1 MKKRSVINLIRYHS
15 ERNEP
20 AFRTEALAIA
30 QEFDK
35 AGDVQLAEY
44 IMALLS
50 DVNTFV
56 PQMDDAPCFLSAV
69 SPAVS
74 ALPLPEAIASD
85 IAGITNAIRGNV
97 GVNKFLFQGP
107 PGTGKTEAAKQI
119 ARILNRD
126 MFMVDFD
133 LLIDSKL
140 GQTGKNINALFSEIS
155 SFRHPE
161 KVIVLFDEI
170 DALALDRNSSNDVRE
185 MSRATSILLRE
196 LDRQDDSIAIIATTN
211 LFNAFDRAL
220 IRRFDACVNFDRY
233 SKDDLVDIAEVI
245 ANELLPKFKNAGRD
259 MRLFK
264 KILSLSNNLPYPGE
278 LKNMIKSAIAFSDP
292 KNKYDYL
299 KRLYRQFANTANID
313 AEMLKEQ
320 GFTVREMEKLT
331 GISKSALSRQLSGG
345 SDD

>member
-1 MKKRSVINLIRYHS
+1 MKKRNVINLIRYHS

-20 AFRTEALAIA
+20 AFRAEALAIA

-35 AGDVQLAEY
+35 AGDTQLSEY

-50 DVNTFV
+50 DANTFV
-56 PQMDDAPCFLSAV
+56 PQMDEAPCFLSAV

-74 ALPLPEAIASD
+74 ALPLPEIIASD
-85 IAGITNAIRGNV
+85 ISGITNAIRGNV

-140 GQTGKNINALFSEIS
+140 GQTGKNIDALFSEIS

-170 DALALDRNSSNDVRE
+170 DALALDRSSNNDIRE

-196 LDRQDDSIAIIATTN
+196 LDRLDDSIALIATTN
-211 LFNAFDRAL
+211 LFDAFDRAL
-220 IRRFDACVNFDRY
+220 VRRFDACVSFDRY
-233 SKDDLVDIAEVI
+233 SQDDLIEIAETI
-245 ANELLPKFKNAGRD
+245 TTELLTKFKNVGRD

-264 KILSLSNNLPYPGE
+264 KILSLSDCLPFPGD
-278 LKNMIKSAIAFSDP
+278 LKNIIKSDIAFSDP
-292 KNKYDYL
+292 ENEYDYL
-299 KRLYRQFANTANID
+299 KRLYKQFTDSATINID
-313 AEMLKEQ
+313 ILKKQ
-320 GFTVREMEKLT
+320 GFTIREMEKLT
-331 GISKSALSRQLSGG
+331 GISKSTLSRQLNGG
-345 SDD
+345 NDE

>member
-1 MKKRSVINLIRYHS
+1 MKKRNVINLIRYHS
-15 ERNEP
+15 EGNEP
-20 AFRTEALAIA
+20 AFRAEALAIA

-35 AGDVQLAEY
+35 AGDAQLAEF

-50 DVNTFV
+50 DANTFV
-56 PQMDDAPCFLSAV
+56 PQTDETPCFLSAV

-85 IAGITNAIRGNV
+85 ISGITNAIRGNV
-97 GVNKFLFQGP
+97 GMNKFLFQGP

-140 GQTGKNINALFSEIS
+140 GQTGKNIDALFSEIS
-155 SFRHPE
+155 SFRYPE
-161 KVIVLFDEI
+161 RVIVLFDEI
-170 DALALDRNSSNDVRE
+170 DALALDRSSSNDVRE

-196 LDRQDDSIAIIATTN
+196 LDRLDDSIVLIATTN
-211 LFNAFDRAL
+211 LFDSFDRAL
-220 IRRFDACVNFDRY
+220 VRRFDACVNFDRY
-233 SKDDLVDIAEVI
+233 SQDDLVEIAEVI

-264 KILSLSNNLPYPGE
+264 KILSLSNRLPYPGD
-278 LKNMIKSAIAFSDP
+278 LRNMIKSAIAFSDP
-292 KNKYDYL
+292 ESEYDYL
-299 KRLYRQFANTANID
+299 KRLYRQLTNSSAID
-313 AEMLKEQ
+313 VYVLKEQ

-331 GISKSALSRQLSGG
+331 GVSKSTLSRQLSGG
-345 SDD
+345 SDE

>member
-1 MKKRSVINLIRYHS
+1 MKKRNVINLIRYHS
-15 ERNEP
+15 ERNEV
-20 AFRTEALAIA
+20 AFRAEALTIA
-30 QEFDK
+30 REFDK
-35 AGDVQLAEY
+35 AGDAQLAEY

-50 DVNTFV
+50 DANTFV
-56 PQMDDAPCFLSAV
+56 PQMDETPCFLSAV
-69 SPAVS
+69 GPAVS

-85 IAGITNAIRGNV
+85 ISGITNAIRGNV

-140 GQTGKNINALFSEIS
+140 GQTGKNIDALFSEIS

-161 KVIVLFDEI
+161 RVIVLFDEI
-170 DALALDRNSSNDVRE
+170 DALALDRSSSNDVRE

-196 LDRQDDSIAIIATTN
+196 LDRLDDSIALIATTN
-211 LFNAFDRAL
+211 LFDSFDRAL
-220 IRRFDACVNFDRY
+220 VRRFDACVNFDRY
-233 SKDDLVDIAEVI
+233 SQDDLVEIAEVI
-245 ANELLPKFKNAGRD
+245 ANELLPQFKNAGRD

-264 KILSLSNNLPYPGE
+264 KILSLSNGLPYPGD
-278 LKNMIKSAIAFSDP
+278 LRNMIKSAIAFSDSE
-292 KNKYDYL
+292 NEYDYL
-299 KRLYRQFANTANID
+299 KRLYRQLANSAAID
-313 AEMLKEQ
+313 VDVLKEQ

-331 GISKSALSRQLSGG
+331 GISKSTLSRQLSGG
-345 SDD
+345 SDE

>member
-1 MKKRSVINLIRYHS
+1 MKKRNVINLIRYHS

-20 AFRTEALAIA
+20 AFRAEALAIA

-35 AGDVQLAEY
+35 AGDAQLAEY

-50 DVNTFV
+50 DANTFV
-56 PQMDDAPCFLSAV
+56 PQMDETSCFLSAIG
-69 SPAVS
+69 PAVS

-85 IAGITNAIRGNV
+85 ISGITNAIRGNV

-140 GQTGKNINALFSEIS
+140 GQTGKNIDALFSEIS

-161 KVIVLFDEI
+161 RVIVLFDEI
-170 DALALDRNSSNDVRE
+170 DALALDRSSSNDVRE

-196 LDRQDDSIAIIATTN
+196 LDRLDDSIALIATTN
-211 LFNAFDRAL
+211 LFDSFDRAL
-220 IRRFDACVNFDRY
+220 VRRFDACVNFDRY
-233 SKDDLVDIAEVI
+233 SQDDLVEIAEVI
-245 ANELLPKFKNAGRD
+245 ANELLPQFKNAGRD

-264 KILSLSNNLPYPGE
+264 KILSLSNGLPYPGD
-278 LKNMIKSAIAFSDP
+278 LRNMIKSAIAFSDSESE
-292 KNKYDYL
+292 YDYL
-299 KRLYRQFANTANID
+299 KRLYRQLANSAAID
-313 AEMLKEQ
+313 VDVLKEQ

-331 GISKSALSRQLSGG
+331 GISKSTLSRQLSGG
-345 SDD
+345 SDE

>member
-1 MKKRSVINLIRYHS
+1 MKKRNVINLIRYHS

-20 AFRTEALAIA
+20 AFRAEALAIA

-50 DVNTFV
+50 DANTFV
-56 PQMDDAPCFLSAV
+56 PQMDEAPCFLSAV
-69 SPAVS
+69 SPTVS
-74 ALPLPEAIASD
+74 ALPLPEAIAVD

-126 MFMVDFD
+126 LFMVDFD

-140 GQTGKNINALFSEIS
+140 GQTGKNIGALFFEIS

-161 KVIVLFDEI
+161 RVIVLFDEI
-170 DALALDRNSSNDVRE
+170 DALALDRSSSNDVRE

-196 LDRQDDSIAIIATTN
+196 LDRLDDSIAIIATTN
-211 LFNAFDRAL
+211 LFDAFDKAL
-220 IRRFDACVNFDRY
+220 VRRFDACVNFDRY
-233 SKDDLVDIAEVI
+233 SQNDLVEIAEVI

-264 KILSLSNNLPYPGE
+264 KILLLSNALPYPGD
-278 LKNMIKSAIAFSDP
+278 LRNIIKSAIAFSDP
-292 KNKYDYL
+292 ESEYDYL
-299 KRLYRQFANTANID
+299 KRLYRQLTNSATID
-313 AEMLKEQ
+313 VDVLKEQ

-331 GISKSALSRQLSGG
+331 GISKSTLSRQLSGG
-345 SDD
+345 SDE

>member
-1 MKKRSVINLIRYHS
+1 MKKRNVINLIRYHS
-15 ERNEP
+15 ENNEP
-20 AFRTEALAIA
+20 AFRAEALAIA

-35 AGDVQLAEY
+35 AGDIQLAEY

-56 PQMDDAPCFLSAV
+56 PQTDETPSFLSVV
-69 SPAVS
+69 SPAMS
-74 ALPLPEAIASD
+74 ALPLPETIAAD
-85 IAGITNAIRGNV
+85 IVGITNAIRGNV

-140 GQTGKNINALFSEIS
+140 GQTGKNIDALFSEIS

-170 DALALDRNSSNDVRE
+170 DALALDRSSNNDVRE

-196 LDRQDDSIAIIATTN
+196 LDRLDDSIALIATTN
-211 LFNAFDRAL
+211 LFDAFDRAL
-220 IRRFDACVNFDRY
+220 VRRFDACVSFDRY
-233 SKDDLVDIAEVI
+233 SQDDLIEIAETI
-245 ANELLPKFKNAGRD
+245 TIELLAKFKNVGRD

-264 KILSLSNNLPYPGE
+264 KILSLSDCLPFPGD
-278 LKNMIKSAIAFSDP
+278 LKNIIKSAIAFSDP
-292 KNKYDYL
+292 ENEYDYL
-299 KRLYRQFANTANID
+299 KRLYKQFANSATID
-313 AEMLKEQ
+313 IDILKKQ
-320 GFTVREMEKLT
+320 GFTIREMEKLT
-331 GISKSALSRQLSGG
+331 GISKSTLSRHLNGG
-345 SDD
+345 NDE

>member
-15 ERNEP
+15 EGNEP
-20 AFRTEALAIA
+20 AFRAEALSIA
-30 QEFDK
+30 QEFDR

-50 DVNTFV
+50 DANTFV
-56 PQMDDAPCFLSAV
+56 PQMDETPCFLSAV
-69 SPAVS
+69 SPAVL
-74 ALPLPEAIASD
+74 ALPLPDAIASD

-140 GQTGKNINALFSEIS
+140 GQTGKNIDALFSEIS

-161 KVIVLFDEI
+161 RVIILFDEI
-170 DALALDRNSSNDVRE
+170 DALALDRSSNNDVRE

-196 LDRQDDSIAIIATTN
+196 LDRLDDSIIIIATTN
-211 LFNAFDRAL
+211 LFDSFDKAL
-220 IRRFDACVNFDRY
+220 TRRFDACVSFDRY
-233 SKDDLVDIAEVI
+233 SRDDLVEIAEVI
-245 ANELLPKFKNAGRD
+245 ANELLSKFKGAGRD
-259 MRLFK
+259 MRLFR
-264 KILSLSNNLPYPGE
+264 KILLLPGDLPYPGD
-278 LKNMIKSAIAFSDP
+278 LRNMIKSAIAFSDP
-292 KNKYDYL
+292 GNEYDYL
-299 KRLYRQFANTANID
+299 KRLYGQFTNVAIID
-313 AEMLKEQ
+313 AGVLKEQ

-331 GISKSALSRQLSGG
+331 GISRSTLSRQLNGG
-345 SDD
+345 NDE

>member
-1 MKKRSVINLIRYHS
+1 MKKRNVINLIRYHS

-20 AFRTEALAIA
+20 AFRAEALAIA

-35 AGDVQLAEY
+35 AGDAQLAEY

-50 DVNTFV
+50 DANTFV
-56 PQMDDAPCFLSAV
+56 PQMDETPCFLSAV
-69 SPAVS
+69 GPAVS

-85 IAGITNAIRGNV
+85 ISGITNAIRGNV

-140 GQTGKNINALFSEIS
+140 GQTGKNIDALFSEIS

-161 KVIVLFDEI
+161 RVIVLFDEI
-170 DALALDRNSSNDVRE
+170 DALALDRSSSNDVRE

-196 LDRQDDSIAIIATTN
+196 LDRLDDSIALIATTN
-211 LFNAFDRAL
+211 LFDSFDRAL
-220 IRRFDACVNFDRY
+220 VRRFDACVNFDRY
-233 SKDDLVDIAEVI
+233 SQDDLVEIAEVI
-245 ANELLPKFKNAGRD
+245 ANELLPQFKNAGRD

-264 KILSLSNNLPYPGE
+264 KILSLSNGLPYPGD
-278 LKNMIKSAIAFSDP
+278 LRNMIKSAIAFSDSESE
-292 KNKYDYL
+292 YDYL
-299 KRLYRQFANTANID
+299 KRLYRQLANSTAID
-313 AEMLKEQ
+313 VDVLKEQ

-331 GISKSALSRQLSGG
+331 GISKSTLSRQLSGG
-345 SDD
+345 SDE

>member
-1 MKKRSVINLIRYHS
+1 MKKRNVINLIRYHS
-15 ERNEP
+15 ERNEL
-20 AFRTEALAIA
+20 AFRSEALAIA

-35 AGDVQLAEY
+35 IGDTQLAEY

-50 DVNTFV
+50 DANTFI
-56 PQMDDAPCFLSAV
+56 PQMDEAPCFLSVV
-69 SPAVS
+69 SPAAS

-119 ARILNRD
+119 ARILSRE

-140 GQTGKNINALFSEIS
+140 GQTGKNIDALFSEIS

-161 KVIVLFDEI
+161 RVIVLFDEI
-170 DALALDRNSSNDVRE
+170 DALALDRSSSNDVRE

-196 LDRQDDSIAIIATTN
+196 LDRLDDSIAIIATTN
-211 LFNAFDRAL
+211 LFDAFDKAL
-220 IRRFDACVNFDRY
+220 VRRFDACVNFDRY
-233 SKDDLVDIAEVI
+233 SQDDLVEIAEVI
-245 ANELLPKFKNAGRD
+245 ANELLSKFKNAGRD

-264 KILSLSNNLPYPGE
+264 KILSLSNGLPYPGD
-278 LKNMIKSAIAFSDP
+278 LRNMIKSAIAFSDP
-292 KNKYDYL
+292 ESEYDYL
-299 KRLYRQFANTANID
+299 KRLYRQLTNFVAID
-313 AEMLKEQ
+313 VDTLKAQ

-331 GISKSALSRQLSGG
+331 GISKSTLSRQLSGG
-345 SDD
+345 SDE

>member
-50 DVNTFV
+50 DANTFV
-56 PQMDDAPCFLSAV
+56 PQMDDASCFLSAV
-69 SPAVS
+69 GPAVS

-196 LDRQDDSIAIIATTN
+196 LDRLDDSIAIIATTN

>member
-1 MKKRSVINLIRYHS
+1 MKKRNVINLIRYHS

-20 AFRTEALAIA
+20 AFRAEALAIA

-35 AGDVQLAEY
+35 AGDAQLAEY

-50 DVNTFV
+50 DANTFV
-56 PQMDDAPCFLSAV
+56 PQMDETPCFLSAV
-69 SPAVS
+69 GPAGS

-85 IAGITNAIRGNV
+85 ISGITNAIRGNV

-140 GQTGKNINALFSEIS
+140 GQTGKNIDALFSEIS

-161 KVIVLFDEI
+161 RVIVLFDEI
-170 DALALDRNSSNDVRE
+170 DALALDRSSSNDVRE

-196 LDRQDDSIAIIATTN
+196 LDRLDDSIALIATTN
-211 LFNAFDRAL
+211 LFDSFDRAL
-220 IRRFDACVNFDRY
+220 VRRFDACVNFDRY
-233 SKDDLVDIAEVI
+233 SQDDLVEIAEVI
-245 ANELLPKFKNAGRD
+245 ANELLPQFKNAGRD

-264 KILSLSNNLPYPGE
+264 KILSLSNGLPYPGD
-278 LKNMIKSAIAFSDP
+278 LRNMIKSAIAFSDP
-292 KNKYDYL
+292 ESEYDYL
-299 KRLYRQFANTANID
+299 KRLYRQLANSAAID
-313 AEMLKEQ
+313 VDVLKEQ

-331 GISKSALSRQLSGG
+331 GISKSTLSRQLSRG
-345 SDD
+345 SDE

>member
-1 MKKRSVINLIRYHS
+1 MKKRNVINLIRYHS
-15 ERNEP
+15 EKNEP
-20 AFRTEALAIA
+20 AFRAEALAIA

-35 AGDVQLAEY
+35 AGDAQLAEY

-50 DVNTFV
+50 DANTFV
-56 PQMDDAPCFLSAV
+56 PQMDETPCFLSEV

-74 ALPLPEAIASD
+74 ALPLPDAIASD
-85 IAGITNAIRGNV
+85 ISGITNAIRGNV

-140 GQTGKNINALFSEIS
+140 GQTGKNIDALFSEIS

-161 KVIVLFDEI
+161 RVIVLFDEI
-170 DALALDRNSSNDVRE
+170 DALALDRSSSNDVRE

-196 LDRQDDSIAIIATTN
+196 LDRLDDSIALIATTN
-211 LFNAFDRAL
+211 LFDSFDRAL
-220 IRRFDACVNFDRY
+220 VRRFDACVNFDRY
-233 SKDDLVDIAEVI
+233 SQDDLVEIAEVI

-264 KILSLSNNLPYPGE
+264 KILLLSNGLPYPGD
-278 LKNMIKSAIAFSDP
+278 LRNLIKSSIAFSKP
-292 KNKYDYL
+292 ESEFDYL
-299 KRLYRQFANTANID
+299 KRLYRQLVNSAAID
-313 AEMLKEQ
+313 VEVLKEQ

-331 GISKSALSRQLSGG
+331 GVSKSTLSRQLSGG
-345 SDD
+345 SNE

>member
-1 MKKRSVINLIRYHS
+1 MKKRNVINLIRYHS
-15 ERNEP
+15 EKNEP
-20 AFRTEALAIA
+20 AFRAEALAIA

-35 AGDVQLAEY
+35 AGDVQLSEY

-50 DVNTFV
+50 DANTFV
-56 PQMDDAPCFLSAV
+56 PQMDEAPCFLNAV

-74 ALPLPEAIASD
+74 ALPLPEVIASD
-85 IAGITNAIRGNV
+85 ILGITNAIRGNG

-140 GQTGKNINALFSEIS
+140 GQTGKNIDALFSEIS

-161 KVIVLFDEI
+161 KIIVLFDEI
-170 DALALDRNSSNDVRE
+170 DALALDRSSNNDVRE

-196 LDRQDDSIAIIATTN
+196 LDRLDDSIALIATTN
-211 LFNAFDRAL
+211 LFDAFDRAL
-220 IRRFDACVNFDRY
+220 IRRFDACVSFDRY
-233 SKDDLVDIAEVI
+233 SQDDLIEIAETI
-245 ANELLPKFKNAGRD
+245 TTELLSKFKNVGRD

-264 KILSLSNNLPYPGE
+264 KILSLSDCLPFPGD
-278 LKNMIKSAIAFSDP
+278 LKNTIKSAIAFSDP
-292 KNKYDYL
+292 ENEYDYL
-299 KRLYRQFANTANID
+299 KRLYKQFANSATID
-313 AEMLKEQ
+313 VDILKKQ
-320 GFTVREMEKLT
+320 GFTIREMEKLT
-331 GISKSALSRQLSGG
+331 GISKSTLSRQLNGG
-345 SDD
+345 NDE

>member
-1 MKKRSVINLIRYHS
+1 MKKRNVINLIRYHS

-20 AFRTEALAIA
+20 AFRAEALAIA

-35 AGDVQLAEY
+35 AGDAQLAEY

-50 DVNTFV
+50 DANTFV
-56 PQMDDAPCFLSAV
+56 PQMDETPCFLSAV
-69 SPAVS
+69 GPAVS

-85 IAGITNAIRGNV
+85 ISGITNAIRGNV

-119 ARILNRD
+119 ARILNRN

-140 GQTGKNINALFSEIS
+140 GQTGKNIDALFSEIS

-161 KVIVLFDEI
+161 RVIVLFDEI
-170 DALALDRNSSNDVRE
+170 DALALDRSSSNDVRE

-196 LDRQDDSIAIIATTN
+196 LDRLDDSIALIATTN
-211 LFNAFDRAL
+211 LFDSFDRAL
-220 IRRFDACVNFDRY
+220 VRRFDACVNFDRY
-233 SKDDLVDIAEVI
+233 SQDDLVEIAEVI
-245 ANELLPKFKNAGRD
+245 ANELLPQFKNAGRD

-264 KILSLSNNLPYPGE
+264 KILSLSNGLPYPGD
-278 LKNMIKSAIAFSDP
+278 LRNMIKSAIAFSDSESE
-292 KNKYDYL
+292 YDYL
-299 KRLYRQFANTANID
+299 KRLYRQLTNSAAID
-313 AEMLKEQ
+313 VNVLKEQ

-331 GISKSALSRQLSGG
+331 GISKSTLSRQLSGG
-345 SDD
+345 SDE

>member
-1 MKKRSVINLIRYHS
+1 MKKRNVINLIRYHS

-20 AFRTEALAIA
+20 AFRAEALAIA

-35 AGDVQLAEY
+35 AGDTQLSEY

-50 DVNTFV
+50 DANTFV
-56 PQMDDAPCFLSAV
+56 PQMDEAPCFLSAV

-74 ALPLPEAIASD
+74 ALPLPEVIASD
-85 IAGITNAIRGNV
+85 ISGITNAIRGNV

-140 GQTGKNINALFSEIS
+140 GQTGKNIDALFSEIS

-170 DALALDRNSSNDVRE
+170 DALALDRSSNNDIRE

-196 LDRQDDSIAIIATTN
+196 LDRLDDSIALIATTN
-211 LFNAFDRAL
+211 LFDAFDRAL
-220 IRRFDACVNFDRY
+220 VRRFDACVSFDRY
-233 SKDDLVDIAEVI
+233 SQDDLIEIAETI
-245 ANELLPKFKNAGRD
+245 TTELLAKFKNVGRD

-264 KILSLSNNLPYPGE
+264 KILSLSDRLPFPGD
-278 LKNMIKSAIAFSDP
+278 LKNIIKSDIAFSDP
-292 KNKYDYL
+292 ENEYDYL
-299 KRLYRQFANTANID
+299 KRLYKQFTDSATINID
-313 AEMLKEQ
+313 ILKKQ
-320 GFTVREMEKLT
+320 GFTIREMEKLT
-331 GISKSALSRQLSGG
+331 GISKSTLSRQLNGG
-345 SDD
+345 NDE

>member
-1 MKKRSVINLIRYHS
+1 MKKRNVINLIRYHS
-15 ERNEP
+15 EKNEP
-20 AFRTEALAIA
+20 AFRAEALAIA

-35 AGDVQLAEY
+35 TGDVQLSEY

-50 DVNTFV
+50 DANTFV
-56 PQMDDAPCFLSAV
+56 PQMDEAPCFLSAV

-74 ALPLPEAIASD
+74 ALPLPEVIASD
-85 IAGITNAIRGNV
+85 ILGITNAIRGNV

-140 GQTGKNINALFSEIS
+140 GQTGKNIDTLFSEIS

-161 KVIVLFDEI
+161 KIIVLFDEI
-170 DALALDRNSSNDVRE
+170 DALALDRSSNNDVRE

-196 LDRQDDSIAIIATTN
+196 LDRLDDSIALIATTN
-211 LFNAFDRAL
+211 LFDAFDRAL
-220 IRRFDACVNFDRY
+220 VRRFDACVSFDRY
-233 SKDDLVDIAEVI
+233 SQDDLIEIAETI
-245 ANELLPKFKNAGRD
+245 TTELLSKFKNVGRD

-264 KILSLSNNLPYPGE
+264 KILSLSDCLPFPGD
-278 LKNMIKSAIAFSDP
+278 LKNTIKSAVAFSDP
-292 KNKYDYL
+292 ENEYDYL
-299 KRLYRQFANTANID
+299 KRLYKQFANSTTID
-313 AEMLKEQ
+313 VDILKKQ
-320 GFTVREMEKLT
+320 GFTIREMEKLT
-331 GISKSALSRQLSGG
+331 GISKSTLSRQLNGG
-345 SDD
+345 NDE

>member
-1 MKKRSVINLIRYHS
+1 MKKRNVINLIRYHS

-20 AFRTEALAIA
+20 AFRAEALAIA

-35 AGDVQLAEY
+35 AGDAQLSEY

-50 DVNTFV
+50 DANTFI
-56 PQMDDAPCFLSAV
+56 PQMDEAPCFLSAV

-74 ALPLPEAIASD
+74 ALPLPEVIASD
-85 IAGITNAIRGNV
+85 ISGITNAIRGNV

-140 GQTGKNINALFSEIS
+140 GQTGKNIDTLFSEIS

-161 KVIVLFDEI
+161 KVIILFDEI
-170 DALALDRNSSNDVRE
+170 DALALDRSSNNDVRE

-196 LDRQDDSIAIIATTN
+196 LDRLDDSIALIATTN
-211 LFNAFDRAL
+211 LFDSFDRAL
-220 IRRFDACVNFDRY
+220 VRRFDEGNG
-233 SKDDLVDIAEVI
+233 VI
-245 ANELLPKFKNAGRD
+245 QPIE
-259 MRLFK
+259 
-264 KILSLSNNLPYPGE
+264 
-278 LKNMIKSAIAFSDP
+278 
-292 KNKYDYL
+292 
-299 KRLYRQFANTANID
+299 
-313 AEMLKEQ
+313 
-320 GFTVREMEKLT
+320 FT
-331 GISKSALSRQLSGG
+331 
-345 SDD
+345 

>member
-1 MKKRSVINLIRYHS
+1 MKKRNVINLIRYHS

-20 AFRTEALAIA
+20 AFRAEALAIA

-35 AGDVQLAEY
+35 AGDAQLAEY

-50 DVNTFV
+50 DANTFV
-56 PQMDDAPCFLSAV
+56 PQMDETPCFLSAV
-69 SPAVS
+69 GPAVS
-74 ALPLPEAIASD
+74 TLPLPEAIASD
-85 IAGITNAIRGNV
+85 ISGITNAIRGNV

-119 ARILNRD
+119 ARILNRN

-140 GQTGKNINALFSEIS
+140 GQTGKNIDALFSEIS

-161 KVIVLFDEI
+161 RVIVLFDEI
-170 DALALDRNSSNDVRE
+170 DALALDRSSSNDVRE

-196 LDRQDDSIAIIATTN
+196 LDRLDGSIALIATTN
-211 LFNAFDRAL
+211 LFDSFDRAL
-220 IRRFDACVNFDRY
+220 VRRFDACVNFDRY
-233 SKDDLVDIAEVI
+233 SQDDLVEIAEVI
-245 ANELLPKFKNAGRD
+245 ANELLPQFKNAGRD

-264 KILSLSNNLPYPGE
+264 KILSLSSGLPYPGD
-278 LKNMIKSAIAFSDP
+278 LRNMIKSAIAFSDSESE
-292 KNKYDYL
+292 YDYL
-299 KRLYRQFANTANID
+299 KRLYRQLTNSAAID
-313 AEMLKEQ
+313 VNVLKEQ

-331 GISKSALSRQLSGG
+331 GISKSTLSRQLSGG
-345 SDD
+345 SDE

>member
-1 MKKRSVINLIRYHS
+1 MKKRNVINLIRYHS
-15 ERNEP
+15 ERNEL
-20 AFRTEALAIA
+20 AFRSEALAIA

-35 AGDVQLAEY
+35 IGDTQLAEY

-50 DVNTFV
+50 DANTFI
-56 PQMDDAPCFLSAV
+56 PQMDEAPCFLSVV
-69 SPAVS
+69 SPAAS

-119 ARILNRD
+119 ARILSRE

-140 GQTGKNINALFSEIS
+140 GQTGKNIDALFSEIS

-161 KVIVLFDEI
+161 RVIVLFDEI
-170 DALALDRNSSNDVRE
+170 DALALDRSSSNDVRE

-196 LDRQDDSIAIIATTN
+196 LDRLDDSIAIIATTN
-211 LFNAFDRAL
+211 LFDAFDKAL
-220 IRRFDACVNFDRY
+220 VRRFDACVDFDRY
-233 SKDDLVDIAEVI
+233 SQDDLVEIAEVI
-245 ANELLPKFKNAGRD
+245 ANELLSKFKNAGRD

-264 KILSLSNNLPYPGE
+264 KILSLSNGLPYPGD
-278 LKNMIKSAIAFSDP
+278 LRNMIKSAIAFSDP
-292 KNKYDYL
+292 ESEYDYL
-299 KRLYRQFANTANID
+299 KRLYRQLTNSVAID
-313 AEMLKEQ
+313 VDTLKAQ

-331 GISKSALSRQLSGG
+331 GISKSTLSRQLGGG
-345 SDD
+345 SDE

>member
-1 MKKRSVINLIRYHS
+1 MKKRNVINLIRYHS

-20 AFRTEALAIA
+20 AFRAEALAIA

-35 AGDVQLAEY
+35 AGDAQLAEY

-50 DVNTFV
+50 DANTFV
-56 PQMDDAPCFLSAV
+56 PQMDETPCFLSAV
-69 SPAVS
+69 GPAVS

-85 IAGITNAIRGNV
+85 ISGITNAIRGNV

-119 ARILNRD
+119 ARILNRN

-140 GQTGKNINALFSEIS
+140 GQTGKNIDALFSEIS

-161 KVIVLFDEI
+161 RVIVLFDEI
-170 DALALDRNSSNDVRE
+170 DALALDRSSSNDVRE

-196 LDRQDDSIAIIATTN
+196 LDRLDDSIALIATTN
-211 LFNAFDRAL
+211 LFDSFDRAL
-220 IRRFDACVNFDRY
+220 VRRFDACVNFDRY
-233 SKDDLVDIAEVI
+233 SQDDLVEIAEVI
-245 ANELLPKFKNAGRD
+245 ANELLPQFKNAGRD

-264 KILSLSNNLPYPGE
+264 KILSLSNGLPYPGD
-278 LKNMIKSAIAFSDP
+278 LRNIIKSAIAFSDSESE
-292 KNKYDYL
+292 YDYL
-299 KRLYRQFANTANID
+299 KRLYRQLTNSAAID
-313 AEMLKEQ
+313 VNVLKEQ

-331 GISKSALSRQLSGG
+331 GISKSTLSRQLSGG
-345 SDD
+345 SDE